1 MFGFR
6 ATFLVYP
13 GREQEA
19 ARILREYMSQAT
31 HIPCIL
37 TTRAY
42 RSQTESRRFYL
53 DHEVTNLEAFD
64 LLRESFD
71 GYLLPALAGMMEPAS
86 LVKDTFD
93 LLTPPDAQAP

>member
-19 ARILREYMSQAT
+19 ARILREYMT
-31 HIPCIL
+31 RTKNVPGIL
-37 TTRAY
+37 TTSVSG
-42 RSQTESRRFYL
+42 SQTEARRFYL
-53 DHEVTNLEAFD
+53 DQELTNLEAFD

-71 GYLLPALAGMMEPAS
+71 GYLLPALAGIVEPAS
-86 LVKDTFD
+86 LIKDTFD
-93 LLTPPDAQAP
+93 LLTPRDVQEP